1 MTCEHD
7 KPTKILLGAGDEP
20 LMLWCHNCG
29 AIFQMEID
37 KWILPHFWS
46 QLHDKPANSDQDWE
60 PCDPPPTVQGVARDL
75 VGASEWA
82 LREGLREVLR
92 AYGVEPREES

>member
-7 KPTKILLGAGDEP
+7 KPTRILLGAGDEP

-29 AIFQMEID
+29 AIYQMEID

-46 QLHDKPANSDQDWE
+46 QLHDKPGLS
-60 PCDPPPTVQGVARDL
+60 VQIKK
-75 VGASEWA
+75 EKKT
-82 LREGLREVLR
+82 
-92 AYGVEPREES
+92 